1 MLTATILPNGN
12 LSLQCD
18 ESARDDLAYESEQC
32 GYWAALAAGL
42 EGYSCNGGF
51 TPLQNG
57 DYGLVFG
64 LTDSPFIAE
73 SLTIDDNGQ
82 GETIGRV
89 WYLPDYATRDDMA
102 ALIAGKSVEWALLA

>member
-1 MLTATILPNGN
+1 MLTVTILFNGN

-18 ESARDDLAYESEQC
+18 ESARDDLAYENEQL

-42 EGYSCNGGF
+42 EPYSCNGGF

-64 LTDSPFIAE
+64 LTDAPFIAE
-73 SLTIDDNGQ
+73 SLSIDDDGR
-82 GETIGRV
+82 GEVVGRV

-102 ALIAGKSVEWALLA
+102 ALCAGESVEWALLA